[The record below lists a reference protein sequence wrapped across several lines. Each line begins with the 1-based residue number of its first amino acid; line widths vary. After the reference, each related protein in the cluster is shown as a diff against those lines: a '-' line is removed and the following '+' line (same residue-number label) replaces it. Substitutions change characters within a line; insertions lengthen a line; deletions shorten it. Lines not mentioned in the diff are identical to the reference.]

1 MSSGRLNLPP
11 PAAPLCG
18 LDVVRNG
25 GQTLATTP
33 AGYPVA
39 RGGGF
44 EPPVGGGQLSLLW
57 DLGSVSGRLS

>member
-25 GQTLATTP
+25 GQTSATTP

-39 RGGGF
+39 HGGGF
-44 EPPVGGGQLSLLW
+44 
-57 DLGSVSGRLS
+57 